1 MLEVL
6 SGEVRATEQWLRES
20 VCGDHRVE
28 LLRTVLG
35 LGDLLA
41 TMVALEID
49 RIERF
54 ASEAKLAAYTGLVP
68 VPLLGRPDVPRQADA
83 ADQQVVTLGAGG
95 SGLDS
100 SQTRPLLPHALR

>member
-1 MLEVL
+1 MVKNRIHALLDRYHVPAPRNCCDRISHCL
-6 SGEVRATEQWLRES
+6 RSCPTRCAPPSSGCVKAYRES

-28 LLRTVLG
+28 LLRTVPG

-54 ASEAKLAAYTGLVP
+54 ASEAKLAVARRST
-68 VPLLGRPDVPRQADA
+68 A
-83 ADQQVVTLGAGG
+83 
-95 SGLDS
+95 S
-100 SQTRPLLPHALR
+100 

>member
-6 SGEVRATEQWLRES
+6 SGEVRAAEQRLRES

-54 ASEAKLAAYTGLVP
+54 ASEAKLAVARRST
-68 VPLLGRPDVPRQADA
+68 A
-83 ADQQVVTLGAGG
+83 
-95 SGLDS
+95 S
-100 SQTRPLLPHALR
+100 